1 MECVF
6 IHLLN
11 LSGKASHKLNE
22 SEYLDF
28 SSFRSFRKFSV
39 LNSTKRLEFLSSL
52 FIVSIVCVSF
62 KKTKKFIILRGYKSQ
77 ERTDFIVIVH

>member
-28 SSFRSFRKFSV
+28 SSFRFFRKFSV
-39 LNSTKRLEFLSSL
+39 LNSTKGLEFLSSL

-62 KKTKKFIILRGYKSQ
+62 KKNQ
-77 ERTDFIVIVH
+77 EVYYLTWL